1 MTATGTI
8 GTIAFA
14 GERSGDAPLTWGQRA
29 IWEAIERTAPDDHYF
44 NFGRVVRLGA
54 RPASVDGARWAL
66 ARLVERH
73 ESLRTLVVDGRQRV
87 RTCGELPVA
96 VGDDPDVLLAELTA
110 PAFDYAREWPLR
122 VGLVTSGA
130 DVTHIVMV
138 FCHLA
143 ADGLGAEE
151 AVRDLRLLLLRGEP
165 RGSRPPQPMDI
176 AHWQQA
182 RDGRR
187 VAAEAAAHWDREHRR
202 IPQTMF
208 DVPSGAGERP
218 PIWRAS
224 LRSPA
229 IDLAAQR
236 LAVKHGTSTSN
247 VLLTAVTAMVA
258 RTTGHETVAM
268 LPIVS
273 NRFRADTR
281 GAVSTMSQEGLFTL
295 DVRADV
301 GKVRFGELL
310 GLARPAA
317 LRAYRSA
324 YHDPADRTRVLDE
337 VARDRGMPVHPYC
350 CFNDMRFA
358 DHAVYRDD
366 VLIRRALA
374 ETSLTWPMSQEQLN
388 CRFCVHLS
396 GTMDV
401 SVTADTRW
409 LSRRE
414 MEEFLRGLEDLL
426 VEAALR

>member
-1 MTATGTI
+1 MTSVP
-8 GTIAFA
+8 FA

-29 IWEAIERTAPDDHYF
+29 IWEAIQRTVPDDHYF
-44 NFGRVVRLGA
+44 NFGRVIRLGA
-54 RPASVDGARWAL
+54 RPASVDGACWAL

-73 ESLRTLVVDGRQRV
+73 ESLRTLVEDGHQRLHAA
-87 RTCGELPVA
+87 GEFPVA
-96 VGDDPDVLLAELTA
+96 LGDDPDELLAELTA
-110 PAFDYAREWPLR
+110 PAYDYAREWPLR
-122 VGLVTSGA
+122 AGLVTSGP

-165 RGSRPPQPMDI
+165 RGSRPPQPLDI
-176 AHWQQA
+176 ARWQRS

-187 VAAEAAAHWDREHRR
+187 VAAEAAAHWEREHRR
-202 IPQTMF
+202 IPPTMF
-208 DVPSGAGERP
+208 QVPSEAGEDP

-236 LAVKHGTSTSN
+236 IAVKHGTSTSN
-247 VLLTAVTAMVA
+247 VLLTAVTALVA
-258 RTTGHETVAM
+258 QTTGHDTVAM

-281 GAVSTMSQEGLFTL
+281 GAVSTMAQEGLFVL
-295 DVRADV
+295 DVE
-301 GKVRFGELL
+301 KVRFDELL
-310 GLARPAA
+310 ALARPAA

-324 YHDPADRTRVLDE
+324 YHDPADRARVLAE
-337 VARDRGMPVHPYC
+337 VSEDRGTPVHPYC

-366 VLIRRALA
+366 VLIRRALG
-374 ETSLTWPMSQEQLN
+374 ETSLTWPMSQDQLN
-388 CRFCVHLS
+388 CRFCVHVS

-409 LSRRE
+409 LARSD
-414 MEEFLRGLEDLL
+414 MERFLRGLEDLL